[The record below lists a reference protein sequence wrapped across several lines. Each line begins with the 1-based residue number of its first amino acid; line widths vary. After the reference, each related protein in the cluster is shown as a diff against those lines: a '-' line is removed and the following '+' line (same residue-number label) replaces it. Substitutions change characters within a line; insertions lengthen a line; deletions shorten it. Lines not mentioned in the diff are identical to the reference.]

1 MPASLSTP
9 LEAYLGLSDSKYAY
23 LTSALYTA
31 YAAPNTVLPL
41 LSGPLVQRL
50 GENYALL
57 LTLTNV
63 VVGQLIF
70 AFAVSVQSQ
79 PGMILGRILF
89 GLGGEIIGVLG
100 TEITI
105 RWFRCVYLRR
115 FEIKHF

>member
-1 MPASLSTP
+1 M
-9 LEAYLGLSDSKYAY
+9 EVYLGLSDSKYAY

-63 VVGQLIF
+63 VVGQLVF
-70 AFAVSVQSQ
+70 ALSVSIQSQ

-100 TEITI
+100 IEITI
-105 RWFRCVYLRR
+105 RWFRCVYPKTYKI
-115 FEIKHF
+115 EQS